1 MSDNIADRPVP
12 SMPPLK
18 RRDLLVGIG
27 FSAVNAG
34 AHLVWNPIVDYW
46 QYAVTTLVFVSIL
59 TFWLVKEWRRLDLF
73 ITKFYCAAVILDVLA
88 EGLLQPF
95 HHCTF
100 DNLMCTGRMFVVF
113 FAAWLLVYP
122 LERWFA
128 MRKTAA
134 GPGSGV

>member
-46 QYAVTTLVFVSIL
+46 QYVVTTVVFVSAL
-59 TFWLVKEWRRLDLF
+59 TFWLSKEWRRLDLF
-73 ITKFYCAAVILDVLA
+73 ITKFYCAAVVVDVLA

-100 DNLMCTGRMFVVF
+100 DNLMCTGRMFLVF
-113 FAAWLLVYP
+113 FAAWLVLHP
-122 LERWFA
+122 LER
-128 MRKTAA
+128 RLTARRASLDA
-134 GPGSGV
+134 GPRP

>member
-1 MSDNIADRPVP
+1 MMDQAGTPPTSI
-12 SMPPLK
+12 PPLK

-46 QYAVTTLVFVSIL
+46 QYVVTTVVFVSIL
-59 TFWLVKEWRRLDLF
+59 TVWLAKEWRRLDLF
-73 ITKFYCAAVILDVLA
+73 ITKFYCAAVVLDVFA

-100 DNLMCTGRMFVVF
+100 DNLMCTGRMFLVF

-128 MRKTAA
+128 MRKTAV
-134 GPGSGV
+134 GPRQGA

>member
-1 MSDNIADRPVP
+1 MSDNIANKPVP

-34 AHLVWNPIVDYW
+34 AHLIWNPIVDYW
-46 QYAVTTLVFVSIL
+46 QYVVTTVVFVSIL

-73 ITKFYCAAVILDVLA
+73 ITKFYCAAVVVDVLA
-88 EGLLQPF
+88 EGLLQTF

-100 DNLMCTGRMFVVF
+100 DNLMCTGRMSLVF

-122 LERWFA
+122 VERWFA
-128 MRKTAA
+128 MRKTAVE
-134 GPGSGV
+134 PGSGV

>member
-1 MSDNIADRPVP
+1 MSDNITDSPVLP
-12 SMPPLK
+12 MPPLK

-46 QYAVTTLVFVSIL
+46 QYVVTTAVFVSIL
-59 TFWLVKEWRRLDLF
+59 TFWLTKEWRRLDLF
-73 ITKFYCAAVILDVLA
+73 ITKFYCAAVIVDIFA

-100 DNLMCTGRMFVVF
+100 DNLMCTGRMFLVF

-128 MRKTAA
+128 MRKTAV

>member
-1 MSDNIADRPVP
+1 MTEDLADKPPLPKPV
-12 SMPPLK
+12 LK

-27 FSAVNAG
+27 FSAVNAA
-34 AHLVWNPIVDYW
+34 AHLIWNPIVTYW
-46 QYAVTTLVFVSIL
+46 QYVVTTVVFVSAL

-73 ITKFYCAAVILDVLA
+73 ITRFYCVAVIVDVFA

-100 DNLMCTGRMFVVF
+100 DNLMCTGRMFIVF

-122 LERWFA
+122 LERWFQA
-128 MRKTAA
+128 RKTAG
-134 GPGSGV
+134 GPGQGA